1 MARAWAREQARNATR
16 RRLEAEAREAEA
28 AEAAGRQR
36 RREEAAAERRE
47 SLAQMRAHTQR
58 ILGAGRDYRQMLDV
72 SSEAPK
78 AEARRAYLT
87 IQKYLNENGIKY
99 SNLVNHREVTSSE
112 LAEAKEACQKLGDAK
127 VMILEPDSTPARDLR
142 RRDEEARQEQAAREE
157 EARRERAAREREER
171 TRERQEQE

>member
-1 MARAWAREQARNATR
+1 
-16 RRLEAEAREAEA
+16 
-28 AEAAGRQR
+28 
-36 RREEAAAERRE
+36 
-47 SLAQMRAHTQR
+47 MRAHTQR
-58 ILGAGRDYRQMLDV
+58 ILGAGRDYRQMLGV
-72 SSEAPK
+72 SSEAPR

-142 RRDEEARQEQAAREE
+142 RRDEKARQEQAAREE
-157 EARRERAAREREER
+157 QERRERAEREREER
-171 TRERQEQE
+171 RRERRAQEQEQQRAHERRRRQQQSGWQQQQQTADVSTRDRPTDVAASTAAHRTERSG